1 VHCNAVASN
10 LTLKTTFMEMGPR
23 TKFIWSYETPICFLK
38 SCDHKTVLYFV
49 TTICLLLV
57 HWKIS
62 SSYTYTTLAT
72 IEASWSFIKHSR
84 KFWRMAVSDW
94 SAVIYLS
101 ATGEASWSFIKQSRH
116 FWRMSIFYW
125 STVFY
130 LFGTHNAH
138 FLLHSRITLL
148 FYYNRVIV
156 LKWRDM
162 VILK

>member
-1 VHCNAVASN
+1 
-10 LTLKTTFMEMGPR
+10 MGPR

-72 IEASWSFIKHSR
+72 IEASWSFIKHSW

-101 ATGEASWSFIKQSRH
+101 ATGEASWSFIKHSRH
-116 FWRMSIFYW
+116 FWRIPFSYW
-125 STVFY
+125 STAFY
-130 LFGTHNAH
+130 PFIHRWGKLEFHKTKSA
-138 FLLHSRITLL
+138 FLEDVHLLLVHSILL
-148 FYYNRVIV
+148 IRHAQRTFFSPQQNYTT
-156 LKWRDM
+156 
-162 VILK
+162 ILLQ

>member
-1 VHCNAVASN
+1 MSLSDPDLLIYVSAWPWSISLPDPNLCLCLILIYSYLWLTLHCNAVASN
-10 LTLKTTFMEMGPR
+10 PSLKTTFMEMGPR

-38 SCDHKTVLYFV
+38 SCDHNTVLYFV

-94 SAVIYLS
+94 SAVIN
-101 ATGEASWSFIKQSRH
+101 
-116 FWRMSIFYW
+116 
-125 STVFY
+125 
-130 LFGTHNAH
+130 LFGDRWGKLEFHKT
-138 FLLHSRITLL
+138 
-148 FYYNRVIV
+148 
-156 LKWRDM
+156 
-162 VILK
+162 